1 MCLRAEGADNVQ
13 DVLTLKK
20 VSVKKKKKLRQTP
33 LEAFFLL
40 EYQI

>member
-20 VSVKKKKKLRQTP
+20 ISVKKKEKVETNP
-33 LEAFFLL
+33 T
-40 EYQI
+40 